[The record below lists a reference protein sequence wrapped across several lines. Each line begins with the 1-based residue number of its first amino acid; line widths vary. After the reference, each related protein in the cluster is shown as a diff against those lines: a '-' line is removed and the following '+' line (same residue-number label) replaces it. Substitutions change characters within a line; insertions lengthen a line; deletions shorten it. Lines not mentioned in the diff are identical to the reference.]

1 MITNWQATSLQS
13 LKKWPYLEEV
23 SCGHTVPKSNPGHKH
38 LTDKFSSWLPTLNIH
53 ETYEELCRKSDSWG
67 KKFFHPCQ
75 ELFLFVAPCEGQI
88 CANVCL
94 TLNYSRASDCR
105 GLNSKWISRFLL
117 PRFSATS
124 CPSYLLSVE
133 TQPVVL
139 RLLGVGYPSHRFTL
153 NLQHSA
159 VPATAQCPQLVK
171 NANFPPNKFSPA
183 DFAPV
188 SLLTVS

>member
-1 MITNWQATSLQS
+1 MKNSAENLV
-13 LKKWPYLEEV
+13 LE
-23 SCGHTVPKSNPGHKH
+23 SKS
-38 LTDKFSSWLPTLNIH
+38 
-53 ETYEELCRKSDSWG
+53 
-67 KKFFHPCQ
+67 Q

-88 CANVCL
+88 CANVGL

-105 GLNSKWISRFLL
+105 GLNSEWISRFLL

-124 CPSYLLSVE
+124 CPPYLLSVE

-153 NLQHSA
+153 NLQHST
-159 VPATAQCPQLVK
+159 VLVTAQCPQSVK

-183 DFAPV
+183 DFVPV
-188 SLLTVS
+188 SLLTILQAHLRGYRCVVGDLRKKFSLLAHFIEEHSWDFESIGKNA